1 VPRLYVLVLSG
12 GAGTRLWPLSRRDRP
27 KQFLNLIGDRS
38 LLQDT
43 VDRVAEFVPSERIFV
58 VAPPEHRAL
67 IHEQLPDLPVDHL
80 VVEPYPRGNAAA
92 IGLAMAALAA
102 FDPEA
107 VVAVLPSDHVVGDR
121 GQFRKVLIAATAAA
135 DRGHLVT
142 LGITPERADTGFG
155 YIEAGEKLEMEAPVE
170 VRAVKRFV
178 EKPKRDA
185 AERMVAAGGHYW
197 NAGMFVWRVDKI
209 LEAYRDHLPK
219 TSAALDAL
227 TEAIGSPRYESVL
240 AEVWEETDRTTV
252 DYGIAERANN
262 MAVVPADIGWQDVGN
277 WSRLADIVLASASR
291 SADEHIAEDSVGN
304 YIYAP
309 GKTAVMIGVNDLIV
323 VDTDDVLLI
332 VAKGRAEEVKVVVDR
347 LPPGQKGTFFLFG
360 VAE

>member
-1 VPRLYVLVLSG
+1 LSG
-12 GAGTRLWPLSRRDRP
+12 GAGTRLWPRSRKRKP
-27 KQFLNLIGDRS
+27 KQFLDLVGDRTM
-38 LLQDT
+38 LQDT
-43 VDRVAEFVPSERIFV
+43 VERVSELIPNERIFV

-67 IHEQLPDLPVDHL
+67 IHEQLPELRADHL
-80 VVEPYPRGNAAA
+80 VIEPYPRGNAAA
-92 IGLAMAALAA
+92 IGLAMGALHA
-102 FDPEA
+102 FDPDA
-107 VVAVLPSDHVVGDR
+107 IVAVLPSDHVVEKKAA
-121 GQFRKVLIAATAAA
+121 FRTVLLAATAAA
-135 DRGHLVT
+135 DAGWLVT

-155 YIEAGEKLEMEAPVE
+155 YIEAGEALDLPAPLPVHK
-170 VRAVKRFV
+170 VKRFI
-178 EKPKRDA
+178 EKPKKDA
-185 AERMVAAGGHYW
+185 AEKMVAAGGHYW
-197 NAGMFVWRVDKI
+197 NAGMFVWRVSAI
-209 LEAYRDHLPK
+209 LDAYREHLPK
-219 TSAALDAL
+219 TAQAIDAL
-227 TEAIGSPRYESVL
+227 VDAIGSPRYESVL

-347 LPPGQKGTFFLFG
+347 LAREQKEHLL
-360 VAE
+360 

>member
-1 VPRLYVLVLSG
+1 MPRLYVLVLSG

-27 KQFLNLIGDRS
+27 KQFLQLLGDRS

-43 VDRVAEFVPSERIFV
+43 VDRVSEFVPSERIFV

-67 IHEQLPDLPVDHL
+67 IHAQLPALAPDHL

-92 IGLAMAALAA
+92 VGLAMAALAA
-102 FDPEA
+102 FDPDA
-107 VVAVLPSDHVVGDR
+107 VVAVLPSDHVVANR

-135 DRGHLVT
+135 ERGQLVT

-155 YIEAGEKLEMEAPVE
+155 YIEAGEKLDVEAPVE

-197 NAGMFVWRVDKI
+197 NAGMFVWRVEEILRAYQKHLPRTAKA
-209 LEAYRDHLPK
+209 LEALRD
-219 TSAALDAL
+219 
-227 TEAIGSPRYESVL
+227 AIGSPRYESVL

-252 DYGIAERANN
+252 DYGIAEKAANV
-262 MAVVPADIGWQDVGN
+262 AVVPADIGWQDVGS
-277 WSRLADIVLASASR
+277 WARLAAIVSTTENWAQGDLVAEGAS
-291 SADEHIAEDSVGN
+291 DN
-304 YIYAP
+304 YVWAP
-309 GKTAVMIGVNDLIV
+309 GKLVALIGVEGL
-323 VDTDDVLLI
+323 
-332 VAKGRAEEVKVVVDR
+332 VVVDAPDALLITTKEQSEDVKAIVDR
-347 LPPGQKGTFFLFG
+347 LKREDREDLL
-360 VAE
+360 